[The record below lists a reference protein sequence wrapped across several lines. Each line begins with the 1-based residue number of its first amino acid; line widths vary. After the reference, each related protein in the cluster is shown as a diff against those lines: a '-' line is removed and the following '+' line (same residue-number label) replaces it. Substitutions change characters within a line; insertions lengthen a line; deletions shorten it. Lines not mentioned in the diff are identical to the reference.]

1 MQILPLEQCLAIL
14 ADTRCDVTCSSSGS
28 NGAGV
33 KKTGVVM
40 TVYRYDGSFEGFIC
54 AVADCLE
61 AGEGQP
67 EFVGDGDH
75 QIAGLFA
82 GDIREVATV
91 REIAVAFRK
100 HFVEA
105 VSQEAFA
112 TMRYAFHSRKTGIEL
127 LVWRYL
133 TLGLQVGRRLCGMLA
148 EEPVH
153 SVNRIARHVS
163 HEAHKYKG
171 FVRFREVDA
180 GFLYARIEPEADIL
194 PFIAT
199 HFVGRVGDRP
209 WMIHDLRR
217 SQAAIFDLKS
227 WRLIRD
233 IKLTAEPTLTAT
245 EKDYAALWQRY
256 FQRHAIAERHNP
268 TLQQKHV
275 PLRYR
280 KHLVEF
286 TDQ

>member
-1 MQILPLEQCLAIL
+1 
-14 ADTRCDVTCSSSGS
+14 
-28 NGAGV
+28 
-33 KKTGVVM
+33 M
-40 TVYRYDGSFEGFIC
+40 TTYRYDGSFEGFLC

-61 AGEGQP
+61 AGERQP
-67 EFVGDGDH
+67 EFVWNGAVH
-75 QIAGLFA
+75 AVGLFA
-82 GDIREVATV
+82 GDIRDVATV
-91 REIAVAFRK
+91 RESALAFRK
-100 HFVEA
+100 RFVRA

-112 TMRYAFHSRKTGIEL
+112 TARYAFHSQKTGIEQ
-127 LVWRYL
+127 LVWRYI
-133 TLGLQVGRRLCGMLA
+133 TLGLQVGGRLCGMLA

-171 FVRFREVDA
+171 FVRFRDVEA
-180 GFLYARIEPEADIL
+180 GFLYAQIEPEADIL
-194 PFIAT
+194 PFIAP

-209 WMIHDLRR
+209 WMIHDLCRH
-217 SQAAIFDLKS
+217 QAALYDLKS

-233 IKLTAEPTLTAT
+233 IELTSKPTLAAT

-268 TLQQKHV
+268 KLQQKHV

-280 KHLVEF
+280 KHLTEF
-286 TDQ
+286 TGR

>member
-1 MQILPLEQCLAIL
+1 
-14 ADTRCDVTCSSSGS
+14 
-28 NGAGV
+28 
-33 KKTGVVM
+33 M
-40 TVYRYDGSFEGFIC
+40 TTYCYDGSFEGFVC

-61 AGEGQP
+61 RGESQP
-67 EFVGDGDH
+67 EFVQNDGPH
-75 QIAGLFA
+75 VAGLFA
-82 GDIREVATV
+82 GDVRTVVTV
-91 REIAVAFRK
+91 REAALAFRNR
-100 HFVEA
+100 FVVA

-112 TMRYAFHSRKTGIEL
+112 TARYAFHSQNAGIEL

-133 TLGLQVGRRLCGMLA
+133 TLGLQIGGRMCGMLA

-171 FVRFREVDA
+171 FVRFQEVEA

-194 PFIAT
+194 PFIAP

-209 WMIHDLRR
+209 WMIHDLCRH
-217 SQAAIFDLKS
+217 QAALYDLTS

-233 IKLTAEPTLTAT
+233 IELTAEPTLTAT
-245 EKDYAALWQRY
+245 EQEYAALWQRY
-256 FQRHAIAERHNP
+256 FQRHAIIERHNP
-268 TLQQKHV
+268 KLQQKHV

-280 KHLVEF
+280 KHLTEF
-286 TDQ
+286 KS

>member
-1 MQILPLEQCLAIL
+1 
-14 ADTRCDVTCSSSGS
+14 
-28 NGAGV
+28 
-33 KKTGVVM
+33 M
-40 TVYRYDGSFEGFIC
+40 TTYRYDGSFEGFVC

-61 AGEGQP
+61 VGESQP
-67 EFVGDGDH
+67 EFARNDDH
-75 QIAGLFA
+75 HAAGLFA
-82 GDIREVATV
+82 GDSREVVTA
-91 REIAVAFRK
+91 REAALAFRK
-100 HFVEA
+100 RFVGA

-112 TMRYAFHSRKTGIEL
+112 TARYAFHGQNAGIER
-127 LVWRYL
+127 LVWRYV
-133 TLGLQVGRRLCGMLA
+133 TLGLQVGGRLCGMLA

-171 FVRFREVDA
+171 FVRFQDVAA

-194 PFIAT
+194 SFIAP

-217 SQAAIFDLKS
+217 HQAALYDLTS
-227 WRLIRD
+227 WCLIRD
-233 IKLTAEPTLTAT
+233 IELSTEPTLTAT
-245 EKDYAALWQRY
+245 EHDYAALWQRY

-268 TLQQKHV
+268 GLQQKHV

-280 KHLVEF
+280 KYLTEF
-286 TDQ
+286 TGR